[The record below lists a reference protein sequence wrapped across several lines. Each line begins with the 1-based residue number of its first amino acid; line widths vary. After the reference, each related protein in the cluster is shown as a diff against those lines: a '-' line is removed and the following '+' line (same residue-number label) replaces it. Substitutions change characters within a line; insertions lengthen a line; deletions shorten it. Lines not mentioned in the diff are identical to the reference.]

1 MMMAS
6 PSVVPPAAAA
16 AAAATA
22 GGTAMAAT
30 GTAATALSK
39 DAAPTQSLPV
49 IHSID
54 LADDAQEDVF
64 RLARQAVAQA
74 KTHKERAQTMKKAM
88 DKAHG
93 PGKWHVVVGLSFG
106 SYVTHQT
113 GAFAFFSIDGISFLV
128 FKG

>member
-1 MMMAS
+1 MSAAGGAATIATGM
-6 PSVVPPAAAA
+6 AAA
-16 AAAATA
+16 
-22 GGTAMAAT
+22 
-30 GTAATALSK
+30 ALSK
-39 DAAPTQSLPV
+39 DMGPAQPLPV

-54 LADDAQEDVF
+54 LADDVQEDVF
-64 RLARQAVAQA
+64 KLARQAVAQA
-74 KTHKERAQTMKKAM
+74 KTHKERAQMMKKAM
-88 DKAHG
+88 DKTHG